1 MEEAKRRGL
10 PNIGCMVDAVEAL
23 TSEQTI
29 ELFEK
34 FGVFTKAE
42 LESRKEI
49 KYEAYS
55 KAINIEAK
63 TMIDVAS
70 KQIIPAVIKYTRQLA
85 DSINAVVAAGV
96 LEVEVQT
103 ELLRETS
110 ALLKKTKDALNE
122 LKKVTE
128 EALTERRRKR
138 KCNVLSW
145 KSNAVNGSTRTPV
158 DELEMIVDQRY
169 VADAI
174 LWCLLFDV

>member
-1 MEEAKRRGL
+1 
-10 PNIGCMVDAVEAL
+10 MVDAIPAL
-23 TSEQTI
+23 NTDKAVA
-29 ELFEK
+29 LFEK

-128 EALTERRRKR
+128 EALTKEERKESSMFYH
-138 KCNVLSW
+138 KKVKPSMEAL
-145 KSNAVNGSTRTPV
+145 RTPV
-158 DELEMIVDQRY
+158 DELEMIVDKDMWPMPSY
-169 VADAI
+169 GD
-174 LWCLLFDV
+174 LLFDV

>member
-1 MEEAKRRGL
+1 M
-10 PNIGCMVDAVEAL
+10 
-23 TSEQTI
+23 
-29 ELFEK
+29 FEK

-110 ALLKKTKDALNE
+110 VLLKKTKDALNE

-128 EALTERRRKR
+128 EALTKEEGKESAMFYHE
-138 KCNVLSW
+138 KVMPSMEAL
-145 KSNAVNGSTRTPV
+145 RTPV
-158 DELEMIVDQRY
+158 DELEMIVDKDMWPMPSY
-169 VADAI
+169 GD
-174 LWCLLFDV
+174 LLFDV